1 MQAVGMRRA
10 CGPVELLREVCLE
23 LEGGGLDVGM
33 DGGREKVVDE
43 CKYKVEGGKVMM
55 VAFVVVHVVILV
67 VKVVTG
73 LSLLWMMAK
82 E

>member
-1 MQAVGMRRA
+1 MVHWSYLGS
-10 CGPVELLREVCLE
+10 CVLSWRE
-23 LEGGGLDVGM
+23 GGLDVGM